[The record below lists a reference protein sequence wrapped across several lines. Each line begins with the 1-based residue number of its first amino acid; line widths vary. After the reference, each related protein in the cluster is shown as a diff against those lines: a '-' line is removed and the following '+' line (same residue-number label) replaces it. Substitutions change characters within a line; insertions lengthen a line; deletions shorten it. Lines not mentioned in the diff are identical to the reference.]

1 MCAGIGAWNYPIQIA
16 CWKSGPALACG
27 NAMDFK
33 PAKQTPL
40 TTSRFAEIYTEAGV
54 PAGVFN
60 VVHGPASTGRALS
73 LHPDIAKLSLT
84 GEVATGRRVMADAT
98 STLKSDYVEMGDV
111 DCPY

>member
-1 MCAGIGAWNYPIQIA
+1 MNRRLELSHPDRLLEVGTGV
-16 CWKSGPALACG
+16 ACG

-33 PAKQTPL
+33 PAQQTPL

-60 VVHGPASTGRALS
+60 VVHGPASTGWVLS

-84 GEVATGRRVMADAT
+84 SEVATGRRVMADAT
-98 STLKSDYVEMGDV
+98 STLKNVTMGLGDV